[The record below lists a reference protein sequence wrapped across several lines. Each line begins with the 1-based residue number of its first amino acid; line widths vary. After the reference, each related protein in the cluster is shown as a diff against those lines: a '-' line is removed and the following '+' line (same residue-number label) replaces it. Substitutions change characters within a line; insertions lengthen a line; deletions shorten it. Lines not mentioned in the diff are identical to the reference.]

1 VKHPFNRQ
9 SILPER
15 IFAHHRL
22 ASARQDDLQMI
33 LTTGAILRRITEA
46 DLSAASHKL
55 ATIILDG
62 IAWKDGYNGLERG
75 TAAFTLAHL
84 AEKMGMS
91 RQHLTALLAELAAST
106 LELVRWKPNGKFAPW
121 LFRFGAVEDK
131 ALPPDVV
138 SGTGDTSLS
147 RDSENKTVFAGRIEI
162 DARANVYHTPWA
174 EVIKAA
180 KTSLACWNVDTQAI
194 WDRFV
199 AFNKAR
205 GNSAVPAGFL
215 LGFMRKWRS
224 STGAGTRSIADA
236 KPQRVLDPAEQELHR
251 LIAAAPGKNR
261 EFHASDLRRLI
272 GQAAYDARVLEV
284 IRQFGCPRFTATL
297 AVHGRAVIAGE
308 ISR

>member
-1 VKHPFNRQ
+1 
-9 SILPER
+9 
-15 IFAHHRL
+15 
-22 ASARQDDLQMI
+22 MI

-46 DLSAASHKL
+46 DLSTASHKL

-91 RQHLTALLAELAAST
+91 RQHLTSLLAELAAST

-121 LFRFGAVEDK
+121 LFRFGATEDK

-251 LIAAAPGKNR
+251 LIAAAPCKNR

-272 GQAAYDARVLEV
+272 DQTTYDGRVLDIV
-284 IRQFGCPRFTATL
+284 RQFGCPRFTATL
-297 AVHGRAVIAGE
+297 AVHGRAVIDGE
-308 ISR
+308 ITR